1 MSDAL
6 IISDIHLGSDTCQAK
21 HLVHFLE
28 AIRSGGLPT
37 RRLILN
43 GDVFD
48 SIDFRRLRKQHWK
61 VLSLI
66 RKLSDEVETIW
77 VNGNHDGPAEIV
89 SHLLGVT
96 VRDEFVVESGGRKVL
111 FLHGHQ
117 FDEFLE
123 RYPLTT
129 RLADWAYRFLQWV
142 DKSHHVARQAKRS
155 SKTFL
160 RCARRVQDKSVE
172 YARRLGCDAVCC
184 GHTHHP
190 VAVTEGPVHYF
201 NGGCWT
207 EQPCH
212 YLTLTG
218 GAVELHSYLDASA
231 KVGEPLSSGTIG
243 LVGSI
248 SSQVMTPS
256 P

>member
-1 MSDAL
+1 MYDAL
-6 IISDIHLGSDTCQAK
+6 VISDLHLGSDNCQAK
-21 HLVHFLE
+21 ALVHFLE
-28 AIRSGGLPT
+28 GVRRGSLPT
-37 RRLILN
+37 HRLILN

-66 RKLSDEVETIW
+66 RKLSDEVETVW

-89 SHLLGVT
+89 SHLLGVA
-96 VRDEFVVESGGRKVL
+96 VRDEVVVESGGRRVL
-111 FLHGHQ
+111 FLHGHR
-117 FDEFLE
+117 FDGFLE

-129 RLADWAYRFLQWV
+129 RVADCVYRFLQWV
-142 DKSHHVARQAKRS
+142 DKSHHVARQAKRT

-160 RCARRVQDKSVE
+160 RCVRAVQEKSVE
-172 YARRLGCDAVCC
+172 YARRRGCDAVCC

-190 VAVTEGPVHYF
+190 VAFTGGPVHYF

-207 EQPCH
+207 ERPCH
-212 YLTLTG
+212 YLALADG
-218 GAVELHSYLDASA
+218 EVRLHAYPDPSA
-231 KVGEPLSSGTIG
+231 ADEPAPSGTTG

-248 SSQVMTPS
+248 SSQVTTPS